1 MKSQSQAKPRGVH
14 KMRQSEQWP
23 PLWKRTEYRN
33 EESEIRKVTREKKT
47 EEGDGK

>member
-1 MKSQSQAKPRGVH
+1 MKSQSQATLRRVH
-14 KMRQSEQWP
+14 RMRQSEQWP

-33 EESEIRKVTREKKT
+33 GESEIRKVTREEKT